1 MADRTEGRDQVP
13 RLSPRHLPA
22 RQQRGVPPGDLPRR
36 VPHQRVDRAARPRA
50 RRLRSRV
57 EDGRGP
63 AGVHGGARGGTAP
76 REPHLARRDPQRTVA
91 GTVGRPRRPTRARD
105 HRAFGV
111 LQGLPGGSRLSHAG
125 LRGAASGGGVAAGL
139 RAGRRARS
147 RLARPLERTR
157 GPPLDRRAGGHE
169 RGQAARCPGGGRDPA
184 SRRCARRDR
193 GPAHRGLRRPAR
205 DRRREGRRSGER
217 VRRRRRRR
225 FPGMA
230 RRRRRRRRPP
240 VPASRRGQRIAGPC
254 DAGRQAHGGERHRH
268 LPGHPR
274 RLRAARRGR
283 SRRSIGA
290 RPAAAHAA
298 GGRRAPRA
306 HGGGR
311 CRAHA

>member
-1 MADRTEGRDQVP
+1 MGARAKAAAASRRLRGPKAVQVEHGTGPGSCRGTGLLRSAATGAHGHRHVRPGGAGRARADRVQRASPHGRAVADRTEGRDPVP

-111 LQGLPGGSRLSHAG
+111 LQGLPGGSRLSHPG
-125 LRGAASGGGVAAGL
+125 LRGAASGRGVVAGV

-147 RLARPLERTR
+147 HLARP
-157 GPPLDRRAGGHE
+157 P
-169 RGQAARCPGGGRDPA
+169 
-184 SRRCARRDR
+184 
-193 GPAHRGLRRPAR
+193 
-205 DRRREGRRSGER
+205 
-217 VRRRRRRR
+217 
-225 FPGMA
+225 
-230 RRRRRRRRPP
+230 
-240 VPASRRGQRIAGPC
+240 
-254 DAGRQAHGGERHRH
+254 
-268 LPGHPR
+268 
-274 RLRAARRGR
+274 
-283 SRRSIGA
+283 
-290 RPAAAHAA
+290 
-298 GGRRAPRA
+298 
-306 HGGGR
+306 
-311 CRAHA
+311 